1 MATGIKEIVARVAGT
16 VTDALTDW
24 FRKKTLKREIIV
36 NVEKLETRVAV
47 LENDKLEEYM
57 VEHPEEERLV
67 GSVFRGIVQNLEDDL
82 QAAFVNIGLKKNAF
96 LHYWDMTP
104 DAEAFLEELDG
115 GEEDDDE
122 DEELLPVKNGKGK
135 GGKGRGKGGKQKR
148 RSNRLTNE
156 QIHEMFKPGTPITV
170 QVTKDPIS
178 TKGPRVTA
186 NLSIPG
192 RYLVMMPGA
201 GTRGVSK
208 KISDD
213 VERKRLKKI
222 LDRLPIPAEV
232 GIIARTAASGATPKA
247 IARDLRNLL
256 EEYNELQ
263 HNVKTRLAPCCVFQ
277 EPGLVERVVR
287 DWLTEDIECVVID
300 DEKTFEEMREVTS
313 KISRRARNKL
323 RRYDGPINIF
333 DHFSVEKQLNA
344 AFRRQVRLKS
354 GGYLVIDETEA
365 LIAVD
370 VNTGHHK
377 SKGTG
382 KDAQEQA
389 ILEVN
394 KEAVVE
400 VARQLRLRNIGGL
413 VVLDL
418 IDMKSMKHQRQVVK
432 ELKTALKRDR
442 ARTRVLNISD
452 LGLLEMSRQRHEKSI
467 LSKLSSACPC
477 CHGYGHVKSPLAISI
492 ELQRQL
498 TTLLR
503 KCEEEKRPF
512 VPKIVISP
520 AVMNRL
526 RTEDAQILAEL
537 QKKFNTKLTFVSELH
552 RHPEAYSILDA
563 ESGQVLYSSGSASV
577 TMR

>member
-1 MATGIKEIVARVAGT
+1 MAIGIKAIIEKVTGT
-16 VTDALTDW
+16 VADW
-24 FRKKTLKREIIV
+24 FKKRTLKREIIV

-67 GSVFRGIVQNLEDDL
+67 GSVFRGVVQNLEDDL

-104 DAEAFLEELDG
+104 DAEAFLDELDG
-115 GEEDDDE
+115 PDDEEDE
-122 DEELLPVKNGKGK
+122 DEEERPAKGGKGK
-135 GGKGRGKGGKQKR
+135 GGKGKAGKGKKR

-156 QIHEMFKPGTPITV
+156 QVHEMFKPGTPITV

-201 GTRGVSK
+201 ATRGVSK

-213 VERKRLKKI
+213 AERKRLKKI

-232 GIIARTAASGATPKA
+232 GIIARTAAAGAAPKA

-300 DEKTFEEMREVTS
+300 DETTFDEMRDVTS

-323 RRYDGPINIF
+323 RRYDGPVNIF
-333 DHFSVEKQLNA
+333 DHFGVEKQLNA

-394 KEAVVE
+394 KEAVAE

-432 ELKTALKRDR
+432 ELKAALKRDR

-498 TTLLR
+498 TTILR
-503 KCEEEKRPF
+503 KCEEEKKPF

-526 RTEDAQILAEL
+526 RTEDSQILSEL
-537 QKKFNTKLTFVSELH
+537 QAKFNTKLTFVSELH
-552 RHPEAYSILDA
+552 RHPESYSILDA
-563 ESGQVLYSSGSASV
+563 ESGQVIYSSGGPTA
-577 TMR
+577 TM